1 MATIIDVAKRA
12 GVSVGTVSNVINNK
26 VNVSQEKRERVL
38 KAIKELNFQPSGTA
52 RMLKRGRTN
61 SIALLIPQISKPFYS
76 MIIEGAESAASEN
89 GYDLIFCRT
98 HRDPKIEEK
107 FLNLIGEK
115 RVDGVILVSIEID
128 DKALDVVQENKYPVV
143 LLERHINNSNIPSIL
158 IDNQSGAFKAVKYL
172 IELGHRDIIFING
185 PTTTI
190 PGMMR
195 LKGYIEA
202 LSKYNLPF
210 NKDLYREGEF
220 DINNGYK
227 GITEILKNHKATA
240 VFAGSDTIAMG
251 VFNGLQNMG
260 LRVPEDISVIG
271 FDDIY
276 LASMLNPPLT
286 TIRQPA
292 FEMGYKAVEVLID
305 TINGKNRN
313 ETVEIL
319 ETELII
325 RKSCKSLY

>member
-1 MATIIDVAKRA
+1 MATIIDVAKKA

-26 VNVSQEKRERVL
+26 ANVSQEKRERVL
-38 KAIKELNFQPSGTA
+38 KAIKELNFQPTGTA
-52 RMLKRGRTN
+52 RMLKSGRTN

-76 MIIEGAESAASEN
+76 MIIEGVESAASKN

-107 FLNLIGEK
+107 FLNMLGEK
-115 RVDGVILVSIEID
+115 RVDGVILVSIEIN
-128 DKALDVVQENKYPVV
+128 DKALDIVEKNKYPVV
-143 LLERHINNSNIPSIL
+143 LLERHVSGSNIPSIS

-172 IELGHRDIIFING
+172 IELGHRDIVFING
-185 PTTTI
+185 PTTTV

-220 DINNGYK
+220 DISNGYK
-227 GITEILKNHKATA
+227 GIIEILKKHKATA
-240 VFAGSDTIAMG
+240 VFAGSDSIAMG
-251 VFNGLQNMG
+251 VINGLRDMG

-271 FDDIY
+271 FDDVY

-292 FEMGYKAVEVLID
+292 FEMGHRAVGVLID
-305 TINGKNRN
+305 MINGRNRKNI
-313 ETVEIL
+313 VEIL

-325 RKSCKSLY
+325 RKSCKSIC